1 MNGHDTDRRH
11 ETAAA
16 TPAPAPSP
24 RAEAP
29 RPTGPAH
36 FARLKK
42 RPEFLAAAKG
52 VRVHDAAFTLQAVR
66 IQAIR
71 TPSAPDQRDAR
82 DGAQEAPSVPRFGL
96 TVTKKT
102 GNSVVRNRIRRRLRE
117 AIRLSPVS
125 RAPLPDGVA
134 QDVVVVARR
143 EALTR
148 PFAELSQDLVRSMK
162 RLDGRFVKDR
172 AVSSPSGSDSRSRRP
187 AIGRAPSDQTHTPV
201 SREASRNDKRPG
213 PTS

>member
-1 MNGHDTDRRH
+1 MNGHDTDRRQ

-16 TPAPAPSP
+16 TPASAPSP
-24 RAEAP
+24 VDEAS
-29 RPTGPAH
+29 RPTGAAH

-71 TPSAPDQRDAR
+71 TMSAPDPRDPG
-82 DGAQEAPSVPRFGL
+82 DDAQEAPSVPRFGL

-117 AIRLSPVS
+117 ALRLSPVS
-125 RAPLPDGVA
+125 RAPLPDGVS

-148 PFAELSQDLVRSMK
+148 PFAELSQDLARSMK
-162 RLDGRFVKDR
+162 RLDGRLMKDR
-172 AVSSPSGSDSRSRRP
+172 AASSSSGSGSRSRSP
-187 AIGRAPSDQTHTPV
+187 TNGRANSDQTHIPV